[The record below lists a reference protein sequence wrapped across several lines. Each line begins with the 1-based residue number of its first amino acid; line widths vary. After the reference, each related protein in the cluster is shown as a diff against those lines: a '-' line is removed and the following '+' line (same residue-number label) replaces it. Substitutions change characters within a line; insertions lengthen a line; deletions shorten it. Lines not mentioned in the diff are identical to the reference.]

1 LQIYDA
7 NHELSSPVPGAPGG
21 AIKVTCSKNKG
32 AVLLLHQ
39 PAVHEHLE
47 PCRELEE
54 YVLLN
59 FQSWYKYASDTYRL
73 ALEMGELMFV
83 TETYKTSRWDNFTF
97 TRRTHEVQLSLQTAV
112 PLVPSASLSVSHSST
127 EVSGVH
133 KLYGPG
139 IDHSLPLAT
148 SMTESSGSPPL
159 TNSPEPS
166 SQSYAH
172 DRLPT
177 GSDPSYIDHRPRNQ
191 CLFLQGYVPYKPTL
205 FPPYLKAAAEPEDL
219 GGPPPDENDMAAG
232 TDDDDS
238 PDSEEP
244 QLRLLVESPRA
255 YDPLLEVLQYICV
268 SSHIYLF
275 IAWCRVDLELAE
287 IEFHRGL
294 RDCSP
299 SDSTGFTIS

>member
-1 LQIYDA
+1 MQMCNANYDFA
-7 NHELSSPVPGAPGG
+7 SPVPGTPGG

-39 PAVHEHLE
+39 PAIHEHLE

-59 FQSWYKYASDTYRL
+59 FQSWYKYASDTCGL
-73 ALEMGELMFV
+73 ALEMGELIFV
-83 TETYKTSRWDNFTF
+83 TETYKTSQWDNFTF

-112 PLVPSASLSVSHSST
+112 PLVPTASFSVSHSST

-139 IDHSLPLAT
+139 IDNSLPLAT
-148 SMTESSGSPPL
+148 PMMDSSGSPSL
-159 TNSPEPS
+159 ANSRELS
-166 SQSYAH
+166 SQFHAH
-172 DRLPT
+172 DRSTT
-177 GSDPSYIDHRPRNQ
+177 GFDLSYIDHRPRNQ

-205 FPPYLKAAAEPEDL
+205 FPPYLKAAAGPEDL

-232 TDDDDS
+232 IDDDDS

-244 QLRLLVESPRA
+244 QLRFLVESPRA

-268 SSHIYLF
+268 SSRIYLMYRMPP
-275 IAWCRVDLELAE
+275 C
-287 IEFHRGL
+287 
-294 RDCSP
+294 
-299 SDSTGFTIS
+299 